1 MKKFLR
7 EKIGPHAFMREIPG
21 EDAGTNLVR
30 KYREDYNVHTAAQCC
45 ITAGVLEGV
54 AYLDVWVVAELN
66 DSTVMV
72 ISATSRERGAFLAN
86 ICQCTAVW
94 AMFTLVFEHN
104 ATPASVEDALK
115 SQELVRD
122 RAHNGCHGV
131 LSVR

>member
-54 AYLDVWVVAELN
+54 AYLDAKRTFSVKEEGEVV
-66 DSTVMV
+66 
-72 ISATSRERGAFLAN
+72 F
-86 ICQCTAVW
+86 
-94 AMFTLVFEHN
+94 
-104 ATPASVEDALK
+104 
-115 SQELVRD
+115 
-122 RAHNGCHGV
+122 
-131 LSVR
+131 